1 MILTFILTAA
11 YNVYAGLFELLPTGS
26 LPSGVST
33 GMTKII
39 TYMYGFNEL
48 FPVDT
53 LFQVFTAFI
62 VFETAMLLF
71 DMIQWMMRKIPLLN
85 IK

>member
-1 MILTFILTAA
+1 MIITFILTAG
-11 YNVYAGLFELLPTGS
+11 YNLYAGLLELLPTGS
-26 LPSGVST
+26 LPTGVST
-33 GMTKII
+33 GMAKVI

-53 LFQVFTAFI
+53 LFQVFTAYI
-62 VFETAMLLF
+62 VVEGAILIF
-71 DMIQWMMRKIPLLN
+71 DVIQWLLRKIPVLN